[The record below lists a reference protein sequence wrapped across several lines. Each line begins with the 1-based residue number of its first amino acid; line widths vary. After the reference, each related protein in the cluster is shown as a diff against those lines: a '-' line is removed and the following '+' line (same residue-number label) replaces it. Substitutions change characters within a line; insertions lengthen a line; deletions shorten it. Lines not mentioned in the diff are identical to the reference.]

1 MRLVLKMLVAP
12 FVLIT
17 GILYLFCQFILI
29 ASGTVLGILSGAV
42 FLAALTL
49 FFVAGFWPGFSWLV
63 IAFLLS
69 PYGLATVAT
78 WMVGIIGGVNSTL
91 RNFLLS

>member
-12 FVLIT
+12 FVLVT
-17 GILYLFCQFILI
+17 GILYLFCQFVLI
-29 ASGTVLGILSGAV
+29 ASGTVLGVLSGAV
-42 FLAALTL
+42 FLAALAL
-49 FFVAGFWPGFSWLV
+49 FFVAGFWPGLSWLV

-78 WMVGIIGGVNSTL
+78 WLVGIIGGVNSTL
-91 RNFLLS
+91 RNFLLN